1 MDEALAFRSYQ
12 LAGVPSANSTRFSRQ
27 SLGPET
33 PALMRVRPGS
43 VLISNVPS
51 SFGVSCAYIAA
62 SESGWTTFTRSAAG
76 RGGFAPPASRTN
88 RPLSV
93 DFLTGTA

>member
-1 MDEALAFRSYQ
+1 
-12 LAGVPSANSTRFSRQ
+12 
-27 SLGPET
+27 
-33 PALMRVRPGS
+33 
-43 VLISNVPS
+43 LISNVPS